1 MARPIKP
8 TPILYGKDAIRFEEK
23 MKTPNPLPKEEVE
36 EMNKAYEL
44 FKSRAVNFKLP

>member
-23 MKTPNPLPKEEVE
+23 MKTPKPLSKEKRE
-36 EMNKAYEL
+36 EQREAYEL
-44 FKSRAVNFKLP
+44 LKSMADFKF